1 MSFYFPYVLQWT
13 MEYYF
18 NLYWFTEYGISS
30 NLASYISLSHNPYR
44 YSSSMLTSEMM
55 SQLEQEFQQLVKNF
69 DSFENLL
76 RAIVLK

>member
-1 MSFYFPYVLQWT
+1 
-13 MEYYF
+13 
-18 NLYWFTEYGISS
+18 
-30 NLASYISLSHNPYR
+30 
-44 YSSSMLTSEMM
+44 MLTSEMM